1 MKDKKLW
8 QFICDSLQQD
18 IPIALLTVVKS
29 DGSTPGRVGFKMAV
43 AEDDTLGT
51 IGGGTIEHRFVY
63 KAQTQLKTHDFF
75 ARCQRQIH
83 NQQATSD
90 RSGMICGG
98 MQTVV
103 LYPCQPNKDLVTIKR
118 LLQTIENQEQGVLQ
132 ISPSG
137 IAFTAHRKNAANYQ
151 FKFKTENEWLY
162 EENVGLINTAY
173 IIGGGHVGLA
183 LSRILATLDFYI
195 VVLDERA
202 EINTFQ
208 NNTDANEK
216 LIIAFHQIE
225 PHIPDGKQNYVFI
238 MTPNHRADEI
248 VLRQLLA
255 KNLGYLGM
263 MGSASKVNE
272 IIQHLQKDGIS
283 SEQLQCLHAPIGL
296 SIKSHTPTEIAIS
309 IAAEVISIKN
319 SLLPVVHNLSSTN
332 SNSAANSSA
341 SLPPPMPASNAFVQ
355 PSSEQRMDILLKK
368 SQ

>member
-1 MKDKKLW
+1 MKDKNVW
-8 QFICDSLQQD
+8 QSIYDCLHKD
-18 IPIALLTVVKS
+18 IPVALLIVVEN

-43 AEDDTLGT
+43 AEEGTLLGT
-51 IGGGTIEHRFVY
+51 IGGGAIEHRFVNQ
-63 KAQTQLKTHDFF
+63 AQMKLKNQDFF
-75 ARCQRQIH
+75 ALCQRQIH
-83 NQQATSD
+83 NQQATAN

-103 LYPCQPNKDLVTIKR
+103 IYPCQPQKDLITIKR
-118 LLQTIENQEQGVLQ
+118 LTQAIDNQEQGILK

-137 IAFTAHRKNAANYQ
+137 ISFTSHQQNAANYQ
-151 FKFKTENEWLY
+151 FKFQAENEWLY
-162 EENVGLINTAY
+162 QENVGLNNTAY

-183 LSRILATLDFYI
+183 LSRILAMLDFYI

-216 LIIAFHQIE
+216 LITAFHQIE
-225 PHIPDGKQNYVFI
+225 QHIPDGEQNYVFI

-248 VLRQLLA
+248 VLRLLLA
-255 KNLGYLGM
+255 KKLGYLGM

-296 SIKSHTPTEIAIS
+296 PIRSHTPTEIAIS
-309 IAAEVISIKN
+309 IAAEIISIKN
-319 SLLPVVHNLSSTN
+319 S
-332 SNSAANSSA
+332 
-341 SLPPPMPASNAFVQ
+341 
-355 PSSEQRMDILLKK
+355 
-368 SQ
+368 

>member
-1 MKDKKLW
+1 MTNKNVW
-8 QFICDSLQQD
+8 QLIYDCLHKNN
-18 IPIALLTVVKS
+18 PVALLIVVES

-43 AEDDTLGT
+43 AKEGTLLGT
-51 IGGGTIEHRFVY
+51 IGGGAIEHRFVNQACS
-63 KAQTQLKTHDFF
+63 KLKNGDLLPLL
-75 ARCQRQIH
+75 QRQIH
-83 NQQATSD
+83 NRIATTNC
-90 RSGMICGG
+90 SGMICGG

-103 LYPCQPNKDLVTIKR
+103 LYLCQPNQDLITIKR
-118 LLQTIENQEQGVLQ
+118 LLQAIENQEQGVLK

-137 IAFTAHRKNAANYQ
+137 IAFIAHQKNAANYQ
-151 FKFKTENEWLY
+151 FKFEAENEWLY

-183 LSRILATLDFYI
+183 LSRILAMLDFYI
-195 VVLDERA
+195 VVLDERP

-216 LIIAFHQIE
+216 LITTFHQIE

-255 KNLGYLGM
+255 KKLGYLGM

-272 IIQHLQKDGIS
+272 IIGYLQKDGIS

-296 SIKSHTPTEIAIS
+296 PIKSHTPAEIAIS
-309 IAAEVISIKN
+309 IAAEIISIKN
-319 SLLPVVHNLSSTN
+319 S
-332 SNSAANSSA
+332 A
-341 SLPPPMPASNAFVQ
+341 SIEVRSLAF
-355 PSSEQRMDILLKK
+355 LAG
-368 SQ
+368 

>member
-1 MKDKKLW
+1 MKNKNVW
-8 QFICDSLQQD
+8 QFICNSLQQD
-18 IPIALLTVVKS
+18 IPIALLTVVES
-29 DGSTPGRVGFKMAV
+29 NGSTPGRVGFKMAV
-43 AEDDTLGT
+43 AEEGTLLGT
-51 IGGGTIEHRFVY
+51 IGGGAIEHRFVN
-63 KAQTQLKTHDFF
+63 KAETQLKNHDFF

-83 NQQATSD
+83 NQQVTTD

-118 LLQTIENQEQGVLQ
+118 LLQAIGNQEQGVLQ
-132 ISPSG
+132 ISPSD
-137 IAFTAHRKNAANYQ
+137 IAFTAHHAVNSQ
-151 FKFKTENEWLY
+151 FKFKAENEWLY
-162 EENVGLINTAY
+162 KENIGLINTAY

-183 LSRILATLDFYI
+183 LSRILAMLDFYI

-208 NNTDANEK
+208 TNTDANEK

-225 PHIPDGKQNYVFI
+225 QHIPDGEQNYVFI

-255 KNLGYLGM
+255 KKLGYLGM
-263 MGSASKVNE
+263 MGSTSKVNE
-272 IIQHLQKDGIS
+272 IMQHLQKNGIS

-296 SIKSHTPTEIAIS
+296 PIKSHTPAEIAIS

-319 SLLPVVHNLSSTN
+319 S
-332 SNSAANSSA
+332 A
-341 SLPPPMPASNAFVQ
+341 SIEVRSLAFLAKQ
-355 PSSEQRMDILLKK
+355 T
-368 SQ
+368 